1 MRYTIWANN
10 TGGSS
15 ELMIWIAVHD
25 LQADQSDLL
34 RGIGETNW
42 GGWPSPI
49 IPIGELAFPV
59 GFAEGGY
66 GTNIPV
72 ISASHVGR
80 GKMLGYGHESWVD
93 GHGEEETEFSPV
105 SYTHLTLPTIE

>member
-1 MRYTIWANN
+1 MAF
-10 TGGSS
+10 
-15 ELMIWIAVHD
+15 
-25 LQADQSDLL
+25 
-34 RGIGETNW
+34 
-42 GGWPSPI
+42 PI

-93 GHGEEETEFSPV
+93 GHGEEETEFSYVPLSGPV
-105 SYTHLTLPTIE
+105 GRMQMLVLLMGPDLMTLKTS